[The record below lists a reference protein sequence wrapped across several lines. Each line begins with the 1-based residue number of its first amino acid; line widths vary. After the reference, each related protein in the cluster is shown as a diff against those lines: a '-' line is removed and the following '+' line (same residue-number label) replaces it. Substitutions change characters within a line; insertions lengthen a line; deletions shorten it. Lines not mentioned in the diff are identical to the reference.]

1 MSKIIFS
8 TVLIFFFFFCAQK
21 ISISPIGGSKTDGTI
36 KLGYSY
42 KMFEQPVV
50 DLVAAKKL
58 AVQKCKIW
66 GYEGAEA
73 FGGQTMTCSMPNM
86 YGCEITSVSIEYQ
99 CTGSNTLQ
107 N

>member
-1 MSKIIFS
+1 MKKIFFS
-8 TVLIFFFFFCAQK
+8 TVLLVLLSGCTQK
-21 ISISPIGGSKTDGTI
+21 VPISPIGGSKADGTI

-42 KMFEQPVV
+42 KMFEEPVV

-86 YGCEITSVSIEYQ
+86 YGCEIKSVSIEYQ
-99 CTGSNTLQ
+99 CTGSNIHK